1 MLTLNKC
8 CHSTSRK
15 CGNKIF
21 YDNTKFKFSI
31 HKYRLQKTLGEN
43 LQPKEV
49 NNTQE
54 NTNNNNN
61 LRPEQFQDG
70 KHTHTIKTTA
80 K

>member
-1 MLTLNKC
+1 MQTLRKNKC
-8 CHSTSRK
+8 QPRLLHPAKLSITV
-15 CGNKIF
+15 GGENKIF

-61 LRPEQFQDG
+61 LF
-70 KHTHTIKTTA
+70 
-80 K
+80 